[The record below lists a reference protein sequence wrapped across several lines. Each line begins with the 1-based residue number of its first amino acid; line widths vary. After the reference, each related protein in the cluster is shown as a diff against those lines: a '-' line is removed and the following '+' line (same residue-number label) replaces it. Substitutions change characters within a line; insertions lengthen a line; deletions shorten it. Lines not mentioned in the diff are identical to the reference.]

1 MLSDCYRVFIYT
13 ALPCE
18 AKPLVEH
25 FKLKKET
32 AVKPFDIYVHRHICL
47 TVTGLGKSAMAA
59 GVAYSQALYPSVEN
73 PVMINIGIAGHQNH
87 VVGSLFLIDKITD
100 SDSCRSWY
108 PPLVFSSPCPT
119 GSIKTASRPQ
129 LDYNHPDLCDMEA
142 SAFYETATRFASSEL
157 VQCLKVVSDN
167 RLTPVDRIKPQN
179 VSGLIA
185 AHIRAIEDVSAE
197 LLHLAD
203 LATFPEPR
211 LVAELTSRYRFTVNE
226 RVQLGKQLRRW
237 DSLTGGRA
245 LDFDRSGLRR
255 GGDLLRWLGQ
265 QIDALEFHL

>member
-59 GVAYSQALYPSVEN
+59 GVAYSQALYSSAEN

-100 SDSCRSWY
+100 GDSGRSYY
-108 PPLVFSSPCPT
+108 PPLVFSPPCST

-129 LDYNHPDLCDMEA
+129 LDYDHLDLCDMEA

-167 RLTPVDRIKPQN
+167 HLAPADRIKPQN
-179 VSGLIA
+179 VSRLIS
-185 AHIRAIEDVSAE
+185 AHAPAIEDVSSE
-197 LLHLAD
+197 LLRLAG
-203 LATFPEPR
+203 LITFPEPR
-211 LVAELTSRYRFTVNE
+211 LVAELTSRYYFTANE
-226 RVQLGKQLRRW
+226 QVQLSKQLQRW
-237 DSLTGGRA
+237 VSLTGGRD

-255 GGDLLRWLGQ
+255 GGDLLRWLQQ
-265 QIDALEFHL
+265 QIDNLEFRL